1 MNFTIKPSGYSYMKD
16 IIKTDSKGNEY
27 SETITISNFVII
39 PKEIIKYKDTIEIR
53 VMFQKE
59 TKCIEMLLDIQDF
72 TSVKDFK
79 KSINKIDATLKFI
92 GNDNDLETIKCF
104 VTEDES
110 NICKYGVDY
119 VGIVKHDG
127 KWSYVDNTN
136 NNKHVS
142 VSKKVLND
150 NAFNEDPASYEDIK
164 LLNECLFNFNIE
176 EIVYSV
182 LSGVTNCFINYRIRR
197 IKCLK
202 KKTPLVF
209 FCGESGSGKT
219 ETTENVFVPFFG
231 GYSCIKASIAS
242 AIKEFAIL
250 KQFTETNI
258 FPIIIEEY
266 KEHKMTKYRIDLISS
281 IIRSLYD
288 NHALH
293 RGKPDLTYKNY
304 QIIAPLLIV
313 GETQIDEVAAKDRV
327 LLVEFSRQYFDKKY
341 EANMKKIKKL
351 EDSITRLG
359 RSLLNETLLI
369 TDEEIVETYNY
380 LEEKLSNER
389 MPDRVKNTII
399 MSALS
404 YKLLFNVF
412 KKNGVITKDV
422 DGVFEIIKRSQ
433 KMFNLDGET
442 KNKSVSESTLELIGR
457 MIDNGNLIE
466 NDDYCI
472 KDDMF
477 CLRLSKTYD
486 KVTKYLREFNIKSE
500 CYEKVSP
507 FKKQIEK
514 TDYFVTDKNVRNEW
528 NGINSVKR
536 CHLFSIKELSKLD
549 MGFLRNNDDEEQ
561 YNDTNLP
568 LLDTHS
574 ATKNMV
580 SLTYVKVNR
589 HFKVF
594 DRVKGL
600 FDLNTDDSE
609 HIKGKIFLDKNDC
622 PYYPE
627 FVDELIRRVCLQNMK
642 AFNLDIVER
651 KNIYDQ
657 SKEYKD
663 KKEQKNNTSAKC

>member
-1 MNFTIKPSGYSYMKD
+1 
-16 IIKTDSKGNEY
+16 
-27 SETITISNFVII
+27 
-39 PKEIIKYKDTIEIR
+39 
-53 VMFQKE
+53 
-59 TKCIEMLLDIQDF
+59 
-72 TSVKDFK
+72 
-79 KSINKIDATLKFI
+79 
-92 GNDNDLETIKCF
+92 
-104 VTEDES
+104 
-110 NICKYGVDY
+110 
-119 VGIVKHDG
+119 
-127 KWSYVDNTN
+127 
-136 NNKHVS
+136 
-142 VSKKVLND
+142 
-150 NAFNEDPASYEDIK
+150 
-164 LLNECLFNFNIE
+164 
-176 EIVYSV
+176 
-182 LSGVTNCFINYRIRR
+182 
-197 IKCLK
+197 
-202 KKTPLVF
+202 
-209 FCGESGSGKT
+209 
-219 ETTENVFVPFFG
+219 
-231 GYSCIKASIAS
+231 
-242 AIKEFAIL
+242 
-250 KQFTETNI
+250 
-258 FPIIIEEY
+258 
-266 KEHKMTKYRIDLISS
+266 
-281 IIRSLYD
+281 
-288 NHALH
+288 
-293 RGKPDLTYKNY
+293 
-304 QIIAPLLIV
+304 
-313 GETQIDEVAAKDRV
+313 
-327 LLVEFSRQYFDKKY
+327 
-341 EANMKKIKKL
+341 MKKMKKL

-369 TDEEIVETYNY
+369 TDEEIIETYNY

-412 KKNGVITKDV
+412 KKNGVIIKDV

-466 NDDYCI
+466 DDDYCI

-528 NGINSVKR
+528 NGVNSVKR

-561 YNDTNLP
+561 YNDSNLP
-568 LLDTHS
+568 LLDTQS

-589 HFKVF
+589 HFKIF

-627 FVDELIRRVCLQNMK
+627 FSDDLIRRVCGQNMK

-657 SKEYKD
+657 SKEYNN
-663 KKEQKNNTSAKC
+663 KKQQKNNTSAKC